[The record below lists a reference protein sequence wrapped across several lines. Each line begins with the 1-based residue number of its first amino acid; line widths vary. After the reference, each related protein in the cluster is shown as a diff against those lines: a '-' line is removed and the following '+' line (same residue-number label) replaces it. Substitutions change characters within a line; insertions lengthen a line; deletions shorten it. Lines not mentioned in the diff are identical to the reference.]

1 MQACAAVGQSKLMH
15 TYERLFFGKK
25 VVAQLLLSS
34 DDFTSPV
41 RYRNLQNAVAELL
54 ALGVVPIVNEN
65 DSVSVR
71 ELEGAFGDNDE
82 LSSLL
87 ARAVKADWLLLLT
100 NVDGF
105 LIPNGRKK
113 PRLQRVV
120 RKLTPALEAQC
131 NGKSSLGTGGM
142 ISKLRAAKLASEGGV
157 HVAIVNGRHPQ
168 GDHARDGTQD
178 RNVFSAAKRV
188 GQESADKKCQPQ
200 PARPFRRRKSCCA
213 PVRRRRGWRCCLP
226 RKRMHCCW
234 RLPTAIEA
242 NEKSILEA
250 NREDME
256 KSGLDG
262 AMRDRLLLT
271 SARIRDMARGVRE
284 VAALPDPIG
293 ETLAE
298 WTKSNGLRIR
308 KVRVPLGVVGIIYES
323 RPNVTVDT
331 AVLALKTGNAIV
343 LRGGKEAARS
353 NQRLV
358 EIITAVPGV
367 PEGAIE
373 LLDSSTRQSVQELI
387 KARGLVDV
395 IIPRGG
401 AGLITFVTENSAV
414 PVIETGAG
422 NCHIFVDES
431 ADFEM
436 ADRIVIN
443 AKTQR
448 PSVCNAAEKLLVH
461 ERVAAEYVPRI
472 VKKLIDAGVEVRGDG
487 KVRSLAAGLQVGPAA
502 EQDWYEEYLRLCMAV
517 ARGRDVDDAIAHI
530 NRYSTKHTDSIVT
543 AR

>member
-1 MQACAAVGQSKLMH
+1 MAATLTTAASTQEKLL
-15 TYERLFFGKK
+15 R
-25 VVAQLLLSS
+25 
-34 DDFTSPV
+34 
-41 RYRNLQNAVAELL
+41 
-54 ALGVVPIVNEN
+54 
-65 DSVSVR
+65 
-71 ELEGAFGDNDE
+71 
-82 LSSLL
+82 
-87 ARAVKADWLLLLT
+87 ARAA
-100 NVDGF
+100 
-105 LIPNGRKK
+105 
-113 PRLQRVV
+113 
-120 RKLTPALEAQC
+120 
-131 NGKSSLGTGGM
+131 S
-142 ISKLRAAKLASEGGV
+142 AKLALFSTAEKNALLL
-157 HVAIVNGRHPQ
+157 AI
-168 GDHARDGTQD
+168 
-178 RNVFSAAKRV
+178 
-188 GQESADKKCQPQ
+188 AD
-200 PARPFRRRKSCCA
+200 
-213 PVRRRRGWRCCLP
+213 
-226 RKRMHCCW
+226 
-234 RLPTAIEA
+234 AIEA
-242 NEKSILEA
+242 KEKSILAA
-250 NREDME
+250 NREDVE
-256 KSGLDG
+256 NSGLEG
-262 AMRDRLLLT
+262 ALRDRLLLT
-271 SARIRDMARGVRE
+271 ASRIQDMARGVRE

-298 WTKSNGLRIR
+298 WTKTNGLRIR

-343 LRGGKEAARS
+343 LRGGKGAAQS

-358 EIITAVPGV
+358 EIMTAVSGV

-373 LLDSSTRQSVQELI
+373 LLDSSTRQSVHELI

-422 NCHIFVDES
+422 NCHVFVDES

-487 KVRSLAAGLQVGPAA
+487 KVRTLAAGLHVGPAA

-517 ARGRDVDDAIAHI
+517 AVVANVDDAVAHI
-530 NRYSTKHTDSIVT
+530 NRYSTKHSDSIVT
-543 AR
+543 HDEANARKFLRSVDSAAVYWNASTRFTDGAEFGFGAEMGISTQKLHCRGPFALAELTSSKYEVIGTGQVR